1 MPVVTLIDNYD
12 SFTFNLAHYLG
23 ALGADVSV
31 WRNDGISVSDVIA
44 ARPDAIVLSPGPCTP
59 NEAGICLD
67 LIRAASATTPML
79 GVCLGHQAIGQ
90 VFGGDIIRAPLPMH
104 GKLSRISH
112 NARGVFRGI
121 NGPFQATRYH
131 SLIVDRAT
139 APAEL
144 EITAETEDGLI
155 MGVSHR
161 ALPVHGVQFH
171 PESILSDHGS
181 LILRNF
187 LDLAR
192 AFNSAVS
199 VLH

>member
-1 MPVVTLIDNYD
+1 MPAVTLIDNYD

-31 WRNDGISVSDVIA
+31 WRNDEISVADVLE
-44 ARPDAIVLSPGPCTP
+44 RKPEAIVLSPGPATP
-59 NEAGICLD
+59 DTAGICLD
-67 LIRAASATTPML
+67 LIRAASASTPIL

-90 VFGGDIIRAPLPMH
+90 VFGGAVVRAPLPMH
-104 GKLSRISH
+104 GKLSSISH
-112 NARGVFRGI
+112 NARGIFRGI

-131 SLIVDRAT
+131 SLLIDRAS
-139 APAEL
+139 APVDL
-144 EITAETEDGLI
+144 EITAETDDRLI

-161 ALPVHGVQFH
+161 ALPTYGVQFH
-171 PESILSDHGS
+171 PESILSEHGS

-192 AFNSAVS
+192 AFNGAGNV
-199 VLH
+199 H

>member
-1 MPVVTLIDNYD
+1 MPAVTLIDNYD

-31 WRNDGISVSDVIA
+31 RRNDEISVAEAIG

-67 LIRAASATTPML
+67 LVRAASATIPML

-90 VFGGDIIRAPLPMH
+90 VFGGDVVRAPLPMH

-121 NGPFQATRYH
+121 NGPFLATRYH
-131 SLIVDRAT
+131 SLIVDRKS
-139 APAEL
+139 APGVL
-144 EITAETEDGLI
+144 EITAETDDGLI

-161 ALPVHGVQFH
+161 TLPLHGVQFH
-171 PESILSDHGS
+171 PESILSEHGM
-181 LILRNF
+181 LILQNF

-192 AFNSAVS
+192 AFNGAARV
-199 VLH
+199 H

>member
-1 MPVVTLIDNYD
+1 MPAVTLIDNYD

-31 WRNDGISVSDVIA
+31 RRNDEISVAEAIA

-67 LIRAASATTPML
+67 LVRAASATIPML

-90 VFGGDIIRAPLPMH
+90 VFGGDVVRAPLPMH

-121 NGPFQATRYH
+121 NGPFLATRYH
-131 SLIVDRAT
+131 SLIVDRKS
-139 APAEL
+139 APGVL
-144 EITAETEDGLI
+144 EITAETDDGLI

-161 ALPVHGVQFH
+161 TLPLHGV
-171 PESILSDHGS
+171 ILQ
-181 LILRNF
+181 NF

-192 AFNSAVS
+192 AFNGAARV
-199 VLH
+199 H

>member
-1 MPVVTLIDNYD
+1 MPAITLIDNYD

-31 WRNDGISVSDVIA
+31 WRNDEISVAEVLA

-59 NEAGICLD
+59 NEAGVCLD
-67 LIRAASATTPML
+67 LIRDASASTPIL

-90 VFGGDIIRAPLPMH
+90 VFGGDVVRAPLPMH

-131 SLIVDRAT
+131 SLVVDRAT

-171 PESILSDHGS
+171 PESILSDHGP
-181 LILRNF
+181 LILQNF

-192 AFNSAVS
+192 AFSAAAGV
-199 VLH
+199 H